1 MPRVLK
7 RIQKPNSLEL
17 RSPEFLAEPSVDNNR
32 ISSRQGKV
40 WSNEELDLLFSEL
53 RQNIDINRIAEIH
66 ERSIGGIDS
75 RRRLIAYQMYLQK
88 KSMEEIMNITKLDEM
103 TIQATISRRDTNA
116 QKKNLKNT
124 SSTISDIT
132 ENTPIPSTGTPS
144 TKRSTPDTLIR
155 MYKSDY
161 IGLQNDV
168 REMKNEIRELHA
180 SITELSIMMKALY

>member
-17 RSPEFLAEPSVDNNR
+17 RSSEFLAEPSVDNNL
-32 ISSRQGKV
+32 ISSRHGKA
-40 WSNEELDLLFSEL
+40 WSTEELDLLFSEL

-132 ENTPIPSTGTPS
+132 ENTPMPSTDTPS

-155 MYKSDY
+155 IYKSDY

>member
-17 RSPEFLAEPSVDNNR
+17 RSPEFLAEPSVDNNL
-32 ISSRQGKV
+32 ISSRHGKA
-40 WSNEELDLLFSEL
+40 WSTEELDLLFSEL

-88 KSMEEIMNITKLDEM
+88 KSIEEIMNITKLDEI
-103 TIQATISRRDTNA
+103 TIQSTISRRDTNA

-132 ENTPIPSTGTPS
+132 ENTPIPSTDTPS

>member
-17 RSPEFLAEPSVDNNR
+17 RSPELLAEPSVDNNR
-32 ISSRQGKV
+32 ISSRHGKA

-75 RRRLIAYQMYLQK
+75 RRRLIAYQLYLQK
-88 KSMEEIMNITKLDEM
+88 KSIEEIMNITKLDEI
-103 TIQATISRRDTNA
+103 TIQSTISRRDTNA

-132 ENTPIPSTGTPS
+132 ENTPIPSTDTPS